1 MRFAHAVAGTR
12 AFIALVFS
20 IAFIVVPE
28 DMMPG
33 SSAEPA
39 RSLALLFV
47 SRNIAFGIAL
57 LVLAVKRIDVPLA
70 WVLIIDVALQLYD
83 AAYAHDAT
91 AIVPIVIGV
100 LEALAAR
107 QLLNGAKQKATAAA
121 A

>member
-12 AFIALVFS
+12 AFLALVFS

-28 DMMPG
+28 DMLPG

-47 SRNIAFGIAL
+47 SRNIAFGLAL
-57 LVLAVKRIDVPLA
+57 LVLAVRRVDVPLA
-70 WVLIIDVALQLYD
+70 WVLIVDVALQGYD
-83 AAYAHDAT
+83 AAWAHDAS
-91 AIVPIVIGV
+91 AVVPVIIGV

-107 QLLNGAKQKATAAA
+107 QLLNAARPTATASAA
-121 A
+121 

>member
-1 MRFAHAVAGTR
+1 MRFAYAVAGSR
-12 AFIALVFS
+12 ALLALVFS
-20 IAFIVVPE
+20 IAFIVTPE
-28 DMMPG
+28 ALMPG

-57 LVLAVKRIDVPLA
+57 LVLVVRRINGPLA
-70 WVLIIDVALQLYD
+70 WVLIVDIALQIYD

-91 AIVPIVIGV
+91 AIVPVVIGV

-107 QLLNGAKQKATAAA
+107 QLLKR
-121 A
+121 